1 MRVARVLITHLR
13 AKVELLRQPDLRDR
27 LAIIVER
34 STGRPVVVDALP
46 AVPHVHAGMT
56 LEEVLSRHADMAVLE
71 ADEPSYRQ
79 VFRQALTALQG
90 VSDRVEGAEGRPTR
104 AWTASKPS
112 TAARSGLSPPCLRPF
127 PDTLPRGL
135 ARQTPSSP
143 PPSQPERARR

>member
-1 MRVARVLITHLR
+1 MRVACVLITHLR

-46 AVPHVHAGMT
+46 AVCHVHAGMT
-56 LEEVLSRHADMAVLE
+56 LEEALSRHADMAVLE

-90 VSDRVEGAEGRPTR
+90 SQRPRGGGSELGTAYARLDGLEALYGGEDRV
-104 AWTASKPS
+104 
-112 TAARSGLSPPCLRPF
+112 SGCPA
-127 PDTLPRGL
+127 GL
-135 ARQTPSSP
+135 GP
-143 PPSQPERARR
+143 